1 MTGISFNQARQNFHI
16 NSGGIVELP
25 LLIAHRLLSNVN
37 VLQCCTLHTFSL
49 HLLQMYKELYSCY
62 SFWCLILF
70 TMFPYQAEKAPA
82 AMESAVGGWIG

>member
-16 NSGGIVELP
+16 NSGGIVRVAV
-25 LLIAHRLLSNVN
+25 IDCAQVIKYN

-82 AMESAVGGWIG
+82 AMEPAVGGWIG